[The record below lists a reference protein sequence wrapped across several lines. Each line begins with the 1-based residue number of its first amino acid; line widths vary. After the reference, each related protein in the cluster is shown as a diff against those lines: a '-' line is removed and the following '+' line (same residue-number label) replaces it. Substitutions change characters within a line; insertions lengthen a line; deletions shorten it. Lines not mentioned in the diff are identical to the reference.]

1 MNGQLINHFLVSTLP
16 GPGNPKESN
25 LNLHHV
31 CRDPFPNVKNLE
43 LIALDLHFPAHLK
56 YLTWLAATLEFNS
69 HTRCCVPSITLG
81 GLFSFL
87 SRLAEQSI
95 DTREIP
101 QQTRVN
107 VCLTTVSS
115 LWFPDPPVRDARLV
129 AKLLGASPIPSDAS
143 TQIFFSSH
151 PYYYRPL
158 EEYEMIW
165 EKVNR
170 YIPGGRLTLR

>member
-87 SRLAEQSI
+87 SRLAEAVHRYQGDSTADLGECVPYHCLI
-95 DTREIP
+95 SLVPRSTRP
-101 QQTRVN
+101 
-107 VCLTTVSS
+107 
-115 LWFPDPPVRDARLV
+115 
-129 AKLLGASPIPSDAS
+129 
-143 TQIFFSSH
+143 
-151 PYYYRPL
+151 
-158 EEYEMIW
+158 
-165 EKVNR
+165 
-170 YIPGGRLTLR
+170 